1 MTSTLLTF
9 LIANLRKK
17 EMKKSTDYL
26 IPILGFILT
35 GLSAWVLISLV
46 ELQVLVAMLQEELLN
61 IDKQLGRV
69 YAHMDR
75 LMNK

>member
-1 MTSTLLTF
+1 MSTLLTS
-9 LIANLRKK
+9 LIANERKK

-35 GLSAWVLISLV
+35 GLSTWVLITLV

>member
-1 MTSTLLTF
+1 MSTLLTS
-9 LIANLRKK
+9 LIVNQRKK

>member
-1 MTSTLLTF
+1 MNSTLLTF
-9 LIANLRKK
+9 LIANQRKK

-35 GLSAWVLISLV
+35 GLSTWVLITLV

>member
-1 MTSTLLTF
+1 MSTLLTS
-9 LIANLRKK
+9 LIANERKK

-26 IPILGFILT
+26 IHILGFILT
-35 GLSAWVLISLV
+35 GLSTWVLITLV

>member
-1 MTSTLLTF
+1 MMSTLLNF
-9 LIANLRKK
+9 LIANQKRKK
-17 EMKKSTDYL
+17 MKKNTDYL

-46 ELQVLVAMLQEELLN
+46 ELQVLVGMLQEELLN

-75 LMNK
+75 LMNR

>member
-1 MTSTLLTF
+1 MSTLLNF
-9 LIANLRKK
+9 LIANQKRKK
-17 EMKKSTDYL
+17 MKKNTDYL

-46 ELQVLVAMLQEELLN
+46 ELQVLVGMLQEELLN

-75 LMNK
+75 LMNR

>member
-1 MTSTLLTF
+1 MMSTLLTS
-9 LIANLRKK
+9 LIANQRKK

-35 GLSAWVLISLV
+35 GLSTWVLITLV